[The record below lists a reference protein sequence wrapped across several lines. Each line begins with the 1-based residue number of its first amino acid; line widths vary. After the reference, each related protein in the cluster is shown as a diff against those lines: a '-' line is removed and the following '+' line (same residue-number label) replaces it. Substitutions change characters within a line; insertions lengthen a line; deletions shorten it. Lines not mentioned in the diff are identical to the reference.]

1 MSKVIS
7 TTNEVMRAFNRMNEK
22 GVVLFPGLDGVI
34 SLGRIIDDG
43 RFIRCELD
51 WDAETAEKAA
61 EEFECLID
69 CLCEI
74 GRWHLE
80 SDGELKWVGF
90 NEDTFKEPET
100 FSVWEKYF
108 QGFPDTELFPNSAVK
123 YFPMNDL
130 GGYKFDLL
138 AYMCFIFT
146 RIYVNASSDERL
158 MNLVRKYLATT
169 FIINRYARKVEL
181 IDYNKPKSR
190 EKSIFPKRSRVTEE
204 DKKLFGE
211 YLVNKVLSAM

>member
-90 NEDTFKEPET
+90 N
-100 FSVWEKYF
+100 
-108 QGFPDTELFPNSAVK
+108 
-123 YFPMNDL
+123 
-130 GGYKFDLL
+130 
-138 AYMCFIFT
+138 
-146 RIYVNASSDERL
+146 
-158 MNLVRKYLATT
+158 
-169 FIINRYARKVEL
+169 
-181 IDYNKPKSR
+181 
-190 EKSIFPKRSRVTEE
+190 
-204 DKKLFGE
+204 
-211 YLVNKVLSAM
+211 